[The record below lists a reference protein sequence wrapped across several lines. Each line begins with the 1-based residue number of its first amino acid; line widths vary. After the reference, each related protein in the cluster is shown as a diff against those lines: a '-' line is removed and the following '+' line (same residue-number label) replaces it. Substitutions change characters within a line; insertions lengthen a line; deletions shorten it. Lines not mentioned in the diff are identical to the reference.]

1 MLRPGGRRFFQSR
14 KRGLISF
21 LLRLCWR
28 ARPKIRV
35 RARSSILRIQH
46 GPGFLHN
53 QANFPSGRMKARAKS
68 ESAEVFPPRFESFPR
83 ESGGVCSRSAARRKT
98 GAECVKRILGRTAK
112 TCKFAH
118 LLRPRAVSPSAI
130 APRTA
135 AAAAGSG
142 TCANP
147 TCRAYPLSGDSAHRN
162 TATPFSIP
170 TA

>member
-68 ESAEVFPPRFESFPR
+68 ESAGGPPRFESFPR

-98 GAECVKRILGRTAK
+98 GAECAKRTRGRTAK

-118 LLRPRAVSPSAI
+118 LLRPRAASPSTS
-130 APRTA
+130 APRIA
-135 AAAAGSG
+135 AATAGSG

-147 TCRAYPLSGDSAHRN
+147 TCSAYPPSSSDSVHRN

-170 TA
+170 MA